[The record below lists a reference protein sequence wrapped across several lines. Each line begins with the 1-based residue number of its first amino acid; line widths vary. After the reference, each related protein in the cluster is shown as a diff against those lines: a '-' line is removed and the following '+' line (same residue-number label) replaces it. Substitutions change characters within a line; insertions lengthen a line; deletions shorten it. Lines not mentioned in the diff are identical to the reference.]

1 MEKSERRKVRIKLTV
16 RVLAALGCITIII
29 GLFFRIFGVSNS
41 AKVKDIEVSLQHI
54 RASLNADTIRQFHLQ
69 KIMKIIDMYNPDMAS
84 NKQYEIANEILSMS
98 IQYTNIDVELL
109 CALITQESRGTW
121 DPQIIT
127 ETGGMGLMQ
136 VMPAIGMYIA
146 KYEDI
151 SWQSAEEVL
160 LDPTYNIRLGA
171 RYFSTLIDYY
181 DIDGGLVAY
190 NAGIKTASQ
199 WLRSGRSTEI
209 LPNATRT
216 FLPEVMKL
224 YRDFKEIKM
233 P

>member
-1 MEKSERRKVRIKLTV
+1 MEKSERRKVRIRLTV
-16 RVLAALGCITIII
+16 RVLAALGCVTIII
-29 GLFFRIFGVSNS
+29 GLFFRIFGVGNN

-54 RASLNADTIRQFHLQ
+54 RASLSADTIRQYHLQ
-69 KIMKIIDMYNPDMAS
+69 KIMKIIGMYNPDMAS
-84 NKQYEIANEILSMS
+84 NKQYEIANEILAMS
-98 IQYTNIDVELL
+98 LQYTNIDIELL

-136 VMPAIGMYIA
+136 VMPALGMYIA

-151 SWQSAEEVL
+151 SWRSAEEVL
-160 LDPTYNIRLGA
+160 LDPTYNIRLGS
-171 RYFSTLIDYY
+171 RYFSTLIEHY

-199 WLRSGRSTEI
+199 WLRSGRVTEV

-216 FLPEVMKL
+216 YLPEVMAL
-224 YRDFKEIKM
+224 YQEFKEIKM